1 MIEKTISVSKIN
13 LLGFLIFLVLASLVI
28 FFYDLYIGIDV
39 KDILDET
46 SQIIYFIVLF
56 FVPIFFHE
64 LIHAAVFALF
74 AKNKWSSVKIG
85 VLLKHIT
92 PYAHCSESL
101 RKIEYAFSLVAP
113 GIVLGIMP
121 ICYAFLYSNITSLIY
136 GLIML
141 STAMGDF
148 IILAMVLCVPK
159 GKKVLDHKD
168 KVGFWIV

>member
-1 MIEKTISVSKIN
+1 MIEKTISVSRIN

-56 FVPIFFHE
+56 FVSIFSHE
-64 LIHAAVFALF
+64 LIHAAVFV
-74 AKNKWSSVKIG
+74 KNKWTSVKIG
-85 VLLKHIT
+85 VLWKHIT

-101 RKIEYAFSLVAP
+101 RKIEYAFALVAP

-121 ICYAFLYSNITSLIY
+121 FCYAFLYSNITSLIY

-141 STAMGDF
+141 SAAMGDF